1 MTWRPMDREQAW
13 LLPPSLDDLLPDDH
27 PVRFVASFVDGL
39 TKEEWAGFGVN
50 MEGEALG
57 APAYH
62 PRSLLSIW
70 LYGFMT
76 GVRSSRKLEASCRD
90 QIPFLWL
97 TGWQRPDHNTL
108 WRFYKAHRVKLRGLL
123 RLTVRAAV
131 RLDLIDWAVQAVD
144 GTKVQANASPS
155 RTYDGQELERLLERT
170 AQAIADLEAQNE
182 RGDDLAPP
190 RLPPELRKAEQRR
203 KRVLAARREMEEEGP
218 RHANLTDPEARLM
231 RSRGAYVTGY
241 NAQAMAV
248 PVSHG
253 DGAGGGLLVT
263 AAEVTQDQADNAQLL
278 PLIAAAA
285 ESAERTP
292 ALTLADAGY
301 FSGANLAAC
310 ALHDTPVAMPEPRS
324 HTAHPYHYRHFTY
337 DAAADR
343 YQCPEGRYLTF
354 RRSKTKTGHAPV
366 RLYQA
371 SGATCRACPAFGL
384 CTTIK
389 KGRRIEVSLHDAAL
403 QSHRRWMETPE
414 ARAAYRLRKQLV
426 EPVFGIVKEQQGARR
441 FLVRGIEAV
450 RSEWSLLAVAFNL
463 RTLQKAWRRSF
474 FGLTRRGRAL
484 SRALSLWPSPSDTL
498 LACPTHTPV
507 LHRPAHIETFALL

>member
-1 MTWRPMDREQAW
+1 
-13 LLPPSLDDLLPDDH
+13 
-27 PVRFVASFVDGL
+27 
-39 TKEEWAGFGVN
+39 
-50 MEGEALG
+50 
-57 APAYH
+57 
-62 PRSLLSIW
+62 
-70 LYGFMT
+70 
-76 GVRSSRKLEASCRD
+76 
-90 QIPFLWL
+90 
-97 TGWQRPDHNTL
+97 
-108 WRFYKAHRVKLRGLL
+108 
-123 RLTVRAAV
+123 
-131 RLDLIDWAVQAVD
+131 
-144 GTKVQANASPS
+144 
-155 RTYDGQELERLLERT
+155 
-170 AQAIADLEAQNE
+170 
-182 RGDDLAPP
+182 
-190 RLPPELRKAEQRR
+190 
-203 KRVLAARREMEEEGP
+203 
-218 RHANLTDPEARLM
+218 M

-253 DGAGGGLLVT
+253 GRCRRRAVGHRCGGDPGPSGQRAT
-263 AAEVTQDQADNAQLL
+263 AAPHRRCGRVR
-278 PLIAAAA
+278 
-285 ESAERTP
+285 RT
-292 ALTLADAGY
+292 D
-301 FSGANLAAC
+301 SGAYLGRRRVLLRGQPGGVRVTRYTGGHAR
-310 ALHDTPVAMPEPRS
+310 TRS

-337 DAAADR
+337 DPAADR

-403 QSHRRWMETPE
+403 QSHRHWMETPE

-441 FLVRGIEAV
+441 FLLRGIEVV

-507 LHRPAHIETFALL
+507 LHRPAHIETFRSLVRQAQRWCPPPFPCGQRPGRPAPPPFLFQAKRPIERGEWRGFGLAARPFGFADSSAVNSAQENSDCYGTGASS